1 MSAPPARISP
11 HLPFARGP
19 VPQWSA
25 RHSHEGCRDAR
36 GTGAALPAP
45 GQGRSAPGRHGR
57 LRIPGTFGLSTVPGS
72 AAAMPATLGYHAPIG
87 VRPAPGKSGQ

>member
-1 MSAPPARISP
+1 MSAQQDSILLHS
-11 HLPFARGP
+11 LSARGP

-25 RHSHEGCRDAR
+25 RHSHDGCRDAR

-57 LRIPGTFGLSTVPGS
+57 RRIPGTFALSTVPGF
-72 AAAMPATLGYHAPIG
+72 AAAMPATLGGHASIG
-87 VRPAPGKSGQ
+87 ARPAPGGSRQ

>member
-1 MSAPPARISP
+1 MSVHEASILLHPLS
-11 HLPFARGP
+11 ARGP

-25 RHSHEGCRDAR
+25 RHSHEGYRDAR

-45 GQGRSAPGRHGR
+45 GQGRSAPRRHGR
-57 LRIPGTFGLSTVPGS
+57 RRIPGTFALSTVPGF
-72 AAAMPATLGYHAPIG
+72 AAAMPATLGCHASIG

>member
-1 MSAPPARISP
+1 MNARPARTILKP
-11 HLPFARGP
+11 HSARGL

-45 GQGRSAPGRHGR
+45 RQGRSTPGRHGR
-57 LRIPGTFGLSTVPGS
+57 RRISRTFLLSTVPGS
-72 AAAMPATLGYHAPIG
+72 ASAVPANLASHNS
-87 VRPAPGKSGQ
+87 SGSGFVSSGHGQ

>member
-1 MSAPPARISP
+1 MSAQQASILLHPLS
-11 HLPFARGP
+11 ARGP

-25 RHSHEGCRDAR
+25 RHSHEGCRRAR

-57 LRIPGTFGLSTVPGS
+57 RRIPGTFALSTVPGF
-72 AAAMPATLGYHAPIG
+72 AAAMPAILGYHAPIG
-87 VRPAPGKSGQ
+87 VRPAPGESGQ

>member
-1 MSAPPARISP
+1 MSAQQASILLHPLS
-11 HLPFARGP
+11 ARGP

-36 GTGAALPAP
+36 RTGAALPAP

-57 LRIPGTFGLSTVPGS
+57 RRIPGTSALSTVPGS
-72 AAAMPATLGYHAPIG
+72 AADMPATLGHHAPIG
-87 VRPAPGKSGQ
+87 VRPAPGESGQ

>member
-1 MSAPPARISP
+1 MNARPVRTILKP
-11 HLPFARGP
+11 HSARGP

-45 GQGRSAPGRHGR
+45 RQGRSTPGRHGR
-57 LRIPGTFGLSTVPGS
+57 WRISRTFLLSTVPGS
-72 AAAMPATLGYHAPIG
+72 TAAVPANLASHN
-87 VRPAPGKSGQ
+87 SGSGRFVSSGHGR